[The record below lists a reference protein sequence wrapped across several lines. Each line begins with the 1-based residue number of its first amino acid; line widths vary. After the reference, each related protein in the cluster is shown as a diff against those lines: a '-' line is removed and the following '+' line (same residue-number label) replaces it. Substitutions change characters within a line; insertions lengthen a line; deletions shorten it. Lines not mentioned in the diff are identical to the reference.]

1 MALAREHEMHKRRSG
16 RNMGVGLALM
26 AFVALVYGLT
36 VAKMQRGDMMEGADH
51 TPRVSMT
58 PAVPTEPATLTVTV
72 EPTE

>member
-1 MALAREHEMHKRRSG
+1 MHKRRFG
-16 RNMGVGLALM
+16 RNMGVGLTLM

-58 PAVPTEPATLTVTV
+58 PAVPTEPAAPTVSV